1 MNAALLIARRIDLR
15 GSRRRGSGPGVVIAV
30 AGIALALTVMMI
42 SVAVMQGFKKE
53 IRAKVTG
60 FESQL
65 TVNIASENA
74 DEFGGETDVATDATP
89 VRLTPELKAII
100 AETLP
105 GPRAAIAAS
114 RPGVLKTDTDFAG
127 VVFSTPSDSIF
138 VASHVVD
145 GKMPDYSVGNSE
157 NDIILSASMM
167 RTLGLSGP
175 GEKIGA
181 YFFSNGGIKARRFT
195 VAGVYDTHLTDYDAS
210 VVYAS
215 PAMIA
220 RLDRLGADA
229 GTRID
234 INGLPSDALIEPSAK
249 RLQDALL
256 TAYYD
261 RRLPELYRVD
271 NAHRRGAVYFN
282 WLELLDTN
290 VAVILALMA
299 AVSAFTLISSL
310 FIIILERV
318 NMIGI
323 LKAIGAS
330 NSLVR
335 RTFIIVAERLV
346 VRGLVIGNLVS
357 LGLIALQAFTHILPL
372 DADTYYLN
380 YVPVSI
386 GWLDV
391 LALNAGVIVMAAL
404 VLLLP
409 SHIVATISPARS
421 IRYD

>member
-1 MNAALLIARRIDLR
+1 MNVALLIARRIDLR

-65 TVNIASENA
+65 TVDIASENA
-74 DEFGGETDVATDATP
+74 DEFGGETDVVTDATS

-105 GPRAAIAAS
+105 GARAAIAAS

-127 VVFSTPSDSIF
+127 VVFYTPSDSMF
-138 VASHVVD
+138 VASHIVD

-167 RTLGLSGP
+167 RTLGLSGQ

-323 LKAIGAS
+323 LKALGAS

>member
-1 MNAALLIARRIDLR
+1 M
-15 GSRRRGSGPGVVIAV
+15 
-30 AGIALALTVMMI
+30 
-42 SVAVMQGFKKE
+42 
-53 IRAKVTG
+53 
-60 FESQL
+60 
-65 TVNIASENA
+65 
-74 DEFGGETDVATDATP
+74 
-89 VRLTPELKAII
+89 
-100 AETLP
+100 
-105 GPRAAIAAS
+105 
-114 RPGVLKTDTDFAG
+114 
-127 VVFSTPSDSIF
+127 
-138 VASHVVD
+138 
-145 GKMPDYSVGNSE
+145 
-157 NDIILSASMM
+157 
-167 RTLGLSGP
+167 
-175 GEKIGA
+175 
-181 YFFSNGGIKARRFT
+181 
-195 VAGVYDTHLTDYDAS
+195 AGVYDTHLTDYDAS

-323 LKAIGAS
+323 LKALGAS